1 MLSVTEM
8 LPLRD
13 QNPTSTPP
21 HVTRAI
27 IIINVIVF
35 LLTWLPIF
43 SSSEEIIPDYVL
55 NYGMIPAFIMQGQ
68 RLYTVF
74 TSMFL
79 HGGIAHIAGNML
91 YLHIFGDNVEDA
103 FGHKKYLAFYL
114 ICGIVAAF
122 THILATIL
130 TPTDLNIPTLGAS
143 GAISG
148 VLGAYLVMYPRAR
161 ILTLVFYFWIT
172 IIAVPAIILLGFW
185 FIFQLLEGY
194 LTLAFEV
201 SSGTAYWA
209 HIGGFVAGMALAPI
223 LKKAKKK
230 TVGTYRI

>member
-1 MLSVTEM
+1 MI
-8 LPLRD
+8 PLRD

-21 HVTRAI
+21 HITRILIA
-27 IIINVIVF
+27 INVIVF
-35 LLTWLPIF
+35 LLTWLPF
-43 SSSEEIIPDYVL
+43 FASPEETIPDYVL
-55 NYGMIPAFIMQGQ
+55 DYGMIPAFIMQGQ
-68 RLYTVF
+68 RLHTVF

-79 HGGIAHIAGNML
+79 HGGIVHIAGNML

-103 FGHKKYLAFYL
+103 FGHKRYLAFYL

-122 THILATIL
+122 THILTTID
-130 TPTDLNIPTLGAS
+130 PSIPTVGAS

-148 VLGAYLVMYPRAR
+148 ILGAYLIMYPRAR
-161 ILTLVFYFWIT
+161 ILTLVIAYWIT
-172 IIAVPAIILLGFW
+172 IIAVPAIFLLGFW
-185 FIFQLLEGY
+185 FIFQFLEGY

-209 HIGGFVAGMALAPI
+209 HIGGFAAGMALAPI

-230 TVGTYRI
+230 VARTHRI